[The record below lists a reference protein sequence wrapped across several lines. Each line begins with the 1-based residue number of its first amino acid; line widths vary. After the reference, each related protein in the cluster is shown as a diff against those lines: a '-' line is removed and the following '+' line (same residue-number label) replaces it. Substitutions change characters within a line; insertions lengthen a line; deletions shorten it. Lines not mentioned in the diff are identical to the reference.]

1 MRSAGAPGPL
11 AGSPDPTSGGRH
23 GRITGKVPTV
33 SDVRILGAMLAVLLL
48 AAGGPAE
55 PSDRTPEPFRA
66 TFESA
71 PCPAPNLPATPN

>member
-1 MRSAGAPGPL
+1 M
-11 AGSPDPTSGGRH
+11 
-23 GRITGKVPTV
+23 
-33 SDVRILGAMLAVLLL
+33 RILGAMLAVLLL